1 MIEVPSL
8 KVTVPI
14 QGHLL
19 PRDILPPVGQQGSS
33 KAIVTLQ
40 LKYDGLNLSVQLKA
54 KSYRDVL
61 AKVDASPHGAYAVL
75 QGKLK
80 RGEIVEAGFT
90 VQPIV
95 PKESESVPGTPPQTT
110 PVATQTPPV
119 PTATSTARKDA
130 RGRQVL
136 VPTRSLHL

>member
-1 MIEVPSL
+1 MIEVPSF
-8 KVTVPI
+8 KVSVPI

-19 PRDILPPVGQQGSS
+19 PRDILPPLGQPGSS
-33 KAIVTLQ
+33 KASVTLVLGCEG
-40 LKYDGLNLSVQLKA
+40 LKFRAQIKA

-80 RGEIVEAGFT
+80 HGEIVEAGFT

-95 PKESESVPGTPPQTT
+95 PKETAQDSPIPVQTAPSPP
-110 PVATQTPPV
+110 P
-119 PTATSTARKDA
+119 STLRNVD
-130 RGRQVL
+130 GRQVL
-136 VPTRSLHL
+136 VPTRSLHF